1 MEQLQYIGWFLAIS
15 AGTILTAIVVNWL
28 FRRFLKRSSLIMR
41 NDPTNYVF
49 LRHALTAL
57 IYVLGFG
64 WAIYTLPDLRAI
76 ANSLLAGAGILAV
89 AVGFASQHA
98 LANVISGVFII
109 IFKPFRV
116 NDRLRLQSG
125 LSGIVEDITL
135 RHVVIRDF
143 EHRRIL
149 IPNSVISDEVI
160 VNSDFTGE
168 KICRWVEP
176 LITFDSDLLL
186 ARKIMQEEGEKHP
199 LLIDWRSPEDI
210 EAGAPLVRVRVIRL
224 EDNGVRLR
232 AYLWANNDGQG
243 FELSCDFMEAIK
255 LRFDREGI
263 RLAMP
268 HRVLVQQEKAGR
280 KEEA

>member
-1 MEQLQYIGWFLAIS
+1 MEQLESVGLFLAI
-15 AGTILTAIVVNWL
+15 AIGTVMTAVIVNWL

-57 IYVLGFG
+57 IYVLGFS
-64 WAIYTLPDLRAI
+64 WAIYTLPNLRAI

-98 LANVISGVFII
+98 LSNIISGVFII

-116 NDRLRLQSG
+116 NDRLRFQSG

-135 RHVVIRDF
+135 RHVVLRDF

-149 IPNSVISDEVI
+149 IPNTVISDEVI
-160 VNSDFTGE
+160 VNSDFSGE
-168 KICRWVEP
+168 ELCRWVEP
-176 LITFDSDLLL
+176 LITYDSDLLL
-186 ARKIMQEEGEKHP
+186 ARKIMQEEAEKHP
-199 LLIDWRSPEDI
+199 LLLDWRSPEDI
-210 EAGAPLVRVRVIRL
+210 TANAPLVRVRVIRL
-224 EDNGVRLR
+224 EDNGTRLR
-232 AYLWANNDGQG
+232 AYLWAQNDAQG

-255 LRFDREGI
+255 LRFDQEGI
-263 RLAMP
+263 KLAMP
-268 HRVLVQQEKAGR
+268 HRVLIQAEKTTQQED
-280 KEEA
+280 